1 MYKQI
6 SSKYKYFYEPLTY
19 TYISFILPLALSLR
33 LWYTTG
39 QCPTQWDFFI
49 KMNKWIYTLAMVFA
63 IAIMVLATNNHSNS
77 VFADGTVN
85 WDGKNGLDSEDCRT
99 ATNYIHWVFTPGG
112 SNTVTAATLNLGGT
126 GTGSYTMSTPGNGN
140 GAWQVTTSFYT
151 LTGLTASV
159 SYTGNVGSNSSLVI
173 SDYCSQGA
181 VTPTPTP
188 TNAPTATPTPTNE
201 PTATPTPTGI
211 PTVTPTPGCEED
223 CEPTATPTPEATATP
238 TPTGVPTATP
248 TPGNSGCTDN
258 CGTPNNNGGSSTS
271 STPTQAVLGASTM
284 AATGTF
290 TENLMNIFM
299 TLGMISLVAGAAKY
313 AKTKIN

>member
-49 KMNKWIYTLAMVFA
+49 KMNKWIYTLVMVFA
-63 IAIMVLATNNHSNS
+63 IAVMIVITNNHSA
-77 VFADGTVN
+77 FADGTVN
-85 WDGKNGLDSEDCRT
+85 WDGKGTDSENCTT
-99 ATNYIHWVFTPGG
+99 ATNYIHWVFTAGG
-112 SNTVTAATLNLGGT
+112 SNSVTAATLNLGGS
-126 GTGSYTMSTPGNGN
+126 GSGSYSMNQSGNGS
-140 GAWQVTTSFYT
+140 WQVTTSYFDLAT
-151 LTGLTASV
+151 ITASV
-159 SYTGNVGSNSSLVI
+159 AYTGTLGAGNSNLVI
-173 SDYCSQGA
+173 SDFCPGT
-181 VTPTPTP
+181 VT
-188 TNAPTATPTPTNE
+188 PTATPTPTGE
-201 PTATPTPTGI
+201 PTATPTPTGE
-211 PTVTPTPGCEED
+211 PTATPTQSPTATPIPGCEED

-238 TPTGVPTATP
+238 TQGPIATATP
-248 TPGNSGCTDN
+248 TGGPCRSD
-258 CGTPNNNGGSSTS
+258 CGTPNNNGGSSSS